1 MQQTLSL
8 DSVIE
13 MGRRGDPV
21 QFIGVAS
28 TVLEQ
33 GVACDDLRLLLM
45 QRLVGRGLIYRARAC
60 AEGLS
65 DAVRSHPEFSG
76 MRRTLS
82 ATTNNGLIPQSSLS
96 PCFNLNLAA
105 LRRRY
110 AWVDQVATTWEA
122 QRHHIEF
129 HATSD
134 GQRQVY
140 DRRGHPGG
148 GWRPVFGDHTPNPPV
163 DELRSQLQNQLKR
176 RWLKNWLAMLTLLKG
191 RVMPKY
197 VAGKDYKSR
206 TDRIFNP
213 SNSDYMSKKRV
224 VEKVTKI
231 LRGENR
237 RIKLEKA
244 FRKLSVEELVMLGM
258 LVERA
263 IKKEVEVRK
272 QTDE

>member
-1 MQQTLSL
+1 M
-8 DSVIE
+8 
-13 MGRRGDPV
+13 
-21 QFIGVAS
+21 
-28 TVLEQ
+28 
-33 GVACDDLRLLLM
+33 
-45 QRLVGRGLIYRARAC
+45 
-60 AEGLS
+60 
-65 DAVRSHPEFSG
+65 
-76 MRRTLS
+76 
-82 ATTNNGLIPQSSLS
+82 
-96 PCFNLNLAA
+96 
-105 LRRRY
+105 
-110 AWVDQVATTWEA
+110 
-122 QRHHIEF
+122 
-129 HATSD
+129 
-134 GQRQVY
+134 
-140 DRRGHPGG
+140 
-148 GWRPVFGDHTPNPPV
+148 
-163 DELRSQLQNQLKR
+163 
-176 RWLKNWLAMLTLLKG
+176 KNWLAMLTLLKG

-213 SNSDYMSKKRV
+213 SDSDYMSKKRV